1 MPTIKPDRLTDFT
14 VKMLKAVGSSDEEAR
29 IVAEH
34 LVQANLYGVDSHG
47 VIRIPEYMDEIEH
60 GRMKT
65 KISPRIIKETKATA
79 TIDAQFGFGQVAG
92 RISMD
97 LAIKKAHEFGIGAV
111 TVFNCGHTGRIG
123 AYPVL
128 AAEENMIGI
137 FAVKGGGGA
146 VSPYGG
152 TSNYLGT
159 SPLSFAVPTGTDEP
173 MFGDFATSA
182 SSEGKIRVYLSKGLQ
197 TPSGWLLNKEGRPT
211 TNPADLYAGG
221 TILTFGLHKGYAV
234 NLLIEALGGA
244 LSGGGVAEEFVG
256 ANGIFAQ
263 AINIEFFVPI
273 DEFKA
278 NMDRL
283 VQKMRS
289 SPPQEGFTEVMVPG
303 DPERHEMKKRKG
315 GVPIN
320 DKIWGDI
327 TKAAAKYHVPL
338 PST

>member
-1 MPTIKPDRLTDFT
+1 MPTIKPETLTEFT

-47 VIRIPEYMDEIEH
+47 VIRIPEYIDEIEH
-60 GRMKT
+60 DRMKVMT
-65 KISPRIIKETKATA
+65 SPKLIKETKATA
-79 TIDAQFGFGQVAG
+79 TIDAQFGYGQVAAKM
-92 RISMD
+92 SMN
-97 LAIKKAHEFGIGAV
+97 LAIKKAQDYGIGAV

-128 AAEENMIGI
+128 AAEKNMIGI
-137 FAVKGGGGA
+137 FLVKGGGGA

-159 SPLSFAVPTGTDEP
+159 SPFSFAVPTGTNEP
-173 MFGDFATSA
+173 MFADFATSA

-197 TPSGWLLNKEGRPT
+197 TPAGWLLNKEGKPT
-211 TNPADLYAGG
+211 TNPADLYEGG
-221 TILTFGLHKGYAV
+221 TILAFGQHKGYAI
-234 NLLIEALGGA
+234 NLLVEALGGA
-244 LSGGGVAEEFVG
+244 LSGGGVAEEFIG

-273 DEFKA
+273 NEFKA
-278 NMDRL
+278 NIDRL
-283 VQKMRS
+283 VKKMRT
-289 SPPQEGFTEVMVPG
+289 SPTQDGFTEVMVPG
-303 DPERHEMKKRKG
+303 DPERREMMKRKDG
-315 GVPIN
+315 IYIN

-327 TKAAAKYHVPL
+327 AKAADKYHVPM
-338 PST
+338 PV